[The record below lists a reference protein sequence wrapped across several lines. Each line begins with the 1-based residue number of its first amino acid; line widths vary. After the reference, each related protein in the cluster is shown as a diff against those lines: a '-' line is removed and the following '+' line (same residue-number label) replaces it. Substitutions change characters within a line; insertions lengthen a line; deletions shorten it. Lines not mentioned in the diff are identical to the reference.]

1 METREQF
8 VYVVSQIWAG
18 GLEGDETA
26 PPIGLGLG
34 RDKVSSQ
41 WMADTAGAT

>member
-1 METREQF
+1 METLDSF
-8 VYVVSQIWAG
+8 VYVVNQIGAG
-18 GLEGDETA
+18 GLEGDETV
-26 PPIGLGLG
+26 PPVGLGLG